1 MEKDNKA
8 YLEYIKELHQKEKEK
23 DWARRADRIYRMMA
37 MKMLSDKRKERIKE
51 IWK

>member
-1 MEKDNKA
+1 MENKS
-8 YLEYIKELHQKEKEK
+8 YLEYIKELHQSEKEK
-23 DWARRADRIYRMMA
+23 DWNRRADRIYRAMA